1 MSEKDTN
8 QEMSHHDQDE
18 AELNRLEE
26 NIGKSSTQ
34 RQLEEELEEMPTDAV
49 KNYHKAWL
57 ITALILGLIGLVGL
71 GLIVSR
77 SFSGASTTSESDEKK
92 EGQDEHG
99 EEAGQEV
106 KLDQEM
112 LNSAGLEYGMVTS
125 RDAVSLLKTTGTIES
140 NPQQTQQITSLV
152 SGRLEQINV
161 GIGDKVYVGQTI
173 AVVSSPQVAQM
184 HGKMHE
190 AETQFELAERN
201 LNRVMKTENR
211 VAVLQSKAK
220 LDETEANL
228 NRTRD
233 LVKLNSSRDLVAAE
247 SSFSVAK
254 AKFSEAAATLKRT
267 KRLIEL
273 GAGAG
278 KDLKSAQTV
287 FETAKADLDI
297 ADNNVKKIR
306 DFVKINSGRD
316 VLSAETAYKN
326 AKAEYD
332 FQSNISLNKEIQEAK
347 AAVET
352 SKVDVAHIR
361 DEMRSLGVIINE
373 HTAFDHNKNSSL
385 VYLKAPASGIVSER
399 MLNNGAGVEPNQSI
413 MTLSDV
419 SSVWATANVPQD
431 QMKAIYVGTFAE
443 IKLADGKTI
452 NARVSFIEPTLN
464 EDTRTGKVRLA
475 IDNPDSRM
483 KVGMFV
489 EIGFQTG
496 KGDGTELAVPT
507 EAIQNVEGKNIVFIP
522 VKDEPGAFAV
532 REVEIG
538 GEADGYTRIKEGV
551 ELGEMVVTKGS
562 FTLKTVMQ
570 KGELGDDDH

>member
-1 MSEKDTN
+1 MSEK
-8 QEMSHHDQDE
+8 EIIE
-18 AELNRLEE
+18 IEE
-26 NIGKSSTQ
+26 VGENTKV
-34 RQLEEELEEMPTDAV
+34 EVP
-49 KNYHKAWL
+49 KNNFKAWI
-57 ITALILGLIGLVGL
+57 ITAVIIGLVGLVGL
-71 GLIVSR
+71 GLIVKKT
-77 SFSGASTTSESDEKK
+77 FSGEQVNAESAEKT
-92 EGQDEHG
+92 DEHG
-99 EEAGQEV
+99 KEEGKEV
-106 KLDQEM
+106 KLEPEM
-112 LNSAGLEYGMVTS
+112 LNSANLQIEGVTS
-125 RDAVSLLKTTGTIES
+125 KTAVSMLTTTGTIEA
-140 NPQQTQQITSLV
+140 NPQKTQQITSLV

-161 GIGDKVYVGQTI
+161 GIGDKVSAGQTI

-190 AETQFELAERN
+190 AETQLHLAERN
-201 LNRVMKTENR
+201 LNRVLKTENR
-211 VAVLQSKAK
+211 VSVLQSKAK

-233 LVKLNSSRDLVAAE
+233 LVKLNSSKDLIAAE
-247 SSFSVAK
+247 SSFTAAK
-254 AKFSEAAATLKRT
+254 AKAGEAEATLKRT
-267 KRLIEL
+267 KKLIEL

-287 FETAKADLDI
+287 FETAKAELDI
-297 ADNNVKKIR
+297 ADNNVKKIHN
-306 DFVKINSGRD
+306 FVKINSGRD

-332 FQSNISLNKEIQEAK
+332 FQSNISLNKEIQEAR

-352 SKVDVAHIR
+352 SRVDVAHIR

-399 MLNNGAGVEPNQSI
+399 MFNNGAGVEPNQSI

-431 QMKAIYVGTFAE
+431 QMKSIYVGTSAE

-452 NARVSFIEPTLN
+452 NASVSYIEPTLN

-489 EIGFQTG
+489 EISFRTG
-496 KGDGTELAVPT
+496 KGDGTELAVPS
-507 EAIQNVEGKNIVFIP
+507 EAVQNIGGKTIVFIP
-522 VKDEPGAFAV
+522 KKDETGAFEV
-532 REVEIG
+532 REVKT
-538 GEADGYTRIKEGV
+538 GETSDGYTQIKEGV

-562 FTLKTVMQ
+562 FTLKTQVE
-570 KGELGDDDH
+570 KGAVGDEH

>member
-1 MSEKDTN
+1 MSEK
-8 QEMSHHDQDE
+8 EIIE
-18 AELNRLEE
+18 IEE
-26 NIGKSSTQ
+26 V
-34 RQLEEELEEMPTDAV
+34 EETSA
-49 KNYHKAWL
+49 KNSVKAWI
-57 ITALILGLIGLVGL
+57 ITAVIIGLVGLVGL
-71 GLIVSR
+71 GLIVKKT
-77 SFSGASTTSESDEKK
+77 FSGEQVNAESAEKT
-92 EGQDEHG
+92 DEHG
-99 EEAGQEV
+99 KEEGKEV
-106 KLDQEM
+106 KLEPEM
-112 LNSAGLEYGMVTS
+112 LNSANLQIEGVTS
-125 RDAVSLLKTTGTIES
+125 KTAVSMLTTTGTIEA
-140 NPQQTQQITSLV
+140 NPQKTQQITSLV

-161 GIGDKVYVGQTI
+161 GIGDKVSAGQTI

-190 AETQFELAERN
+190 AETQLHLAERN
-201 LNRVMKTENR
+201 LYRVLKTENR
-211 VAVLQSKAK
+211 VSVLQSKAK

-233 LVKLNSSRDLVAAE
+233 LVKLNSSKDLIAAE
-247 SSFSVAK
+247 SAFTASK
-254 AKFSEAAATLKRT
+254 AKFSEADATLKRT

-278 KDLKSAQTV
+278 KDLKSAQTG
-287 FETAKADLDI
+287 FEIAKAELNI
-297 ADNNVKKIR
+297 AENNVEKIR

-326 AKAEYD
+326 AKAEYG
-332 FQSNISLNKEIQEAK
+332 FQSNISLNKEMQEAK

-352 SKVDVAHIR
+352 AKVDVAHIR
-361 DEMRSLGVIINE
+361 DELRSLGVIINE

-431 QMKAIYVGTFAE
+431 QMKGIYVGTFAE
-443 IKLADGKTI
+443 IKLADGNAI
-452 NARVSFIEPTLN
+452 NARVSYIDPMLN

-475 IDNPDSRM
+475 IDNPGSRM

-522 VKDEPGAFAV
+522 VKDEPGAFAI

>member
-1 MSEKDTN
+1 MSEK
-8 QEMSHHDQDE
+8 EIIE
-18 AELNRLEE
+18 IEE
-26 NIGKSSTQ
+26 V
-34 RQLEEELEEMPTDAV
+34 EEISA
-49 KNYHKAWL
+49 KNNVKAWI
-57 ITALILGLIGLVGL
+57 ITAVIIGLISLIGL
-71 GLIVSR
+71 GLIVR
-77 SFSGASTTSESDEKK
+77 KSFSSAESVEKT
-92 EGQDEHG
+92 EEHSDEHG
-99 EEAGQEV
+99 KEEGKEV
-106 KLDQEM
+106 KLEPEI
-112 LNSAGLEYGMVTS
+112 LSSAGLKYEGVTS
-125 RDAVSLLKTTGTIES
+125 QTAVALLKTTGTIEA
-140 NPQQTQQITSLV
+140 NPQKTQQITSLV

-161 GIGDKVYVGQTI
+161 GIGDKVSAGQTI

-190 AETQFELAERN
+190 AETAFHLSERN
-201 LNRVMKTENR
+201 LNRVLKTENR
-211 VAVLQSKAK
+211 VSVLQAKAK
-220 LDETEANL
+220 LDETKANL
-228 NRTRD
+228 IRTKD
-233 LVKLNSSRDLVAAE
+233 LVKLNSSKDLIAAE
-247 SSFSVAK
+247 SSFTAAK
-254 AKFSEAAATLKRT
+254 AKFSEAEATLKRT
-267 KRLIEL
+267 KKLIEL

-287 FETAKADLDI
+287 FETAKAELDI

-306 DFVKINSGRD
+306 DFLKINSGRD

-352 SKVDVAHIR
+352 AKVDVAHIR

-385 VYLKAPASGIVSER
+385 VYLKAPASGIISER

-419 SSVWATANVPQD
+419 SGVWATANVPQD
-431 QMKAIYVGTFAE
+431 QMKAIFVGTFAE

-452 NARVSFIEPTLN
+452 NARVSYIEPTLN

-475 IDNPDSRM
+475 IDNPDSLM

-489 EIGFQTG
+489 EIGFRTG
-496 KGDGTELAVPT
+496 KGEGTELAVST
-507 EAIQNVEGKNIVFIP
+507 EAIQNIGGKSVVFIP
-522 VKDEPGAFAV
+522 KKDETGAFEI
-532 REVEIG
+532 REVET
-538 GEADGYTRIKEGV
+538 GEESDGYTQIKKGA

-562 FTLKTVMQ
+562 FTLKTQVE
-570 KGELGDDDH
+570 KGSVGDEH

>member
-1 MSEKDTN
+1 MSEK
-8 QEMSHHDQDE
+8 EIIE
-18 AELNRLEE
+18 IEE
-26 NIGKSSTQ
+26 V
-34 RQLEEELEEMPTDAV
+34 EEISA
-49 KNYHKAWL
+49 KNNVKAWI
-57 ITALILGLIGLVGL
+57 ITAVIIGLIGLIGL
-71 GLIVSR
+71 GLILR
-77 SFSGASTTSESDEKK
+77 KSFSGEKSTDEHAEKT
-92 EGQDEHG
+92 EEHSDEHG
-99 EEAGQEV
+99 KEEGKEV

-112 LNSAGLEYGMVTS
+112 LNSANLKYEGVTS
-125 RDAVSLLKTTGTIES
+125 QTAVSLLKTTGTIEA

-161 GIGDKVYVGQTI
+161 GIGDKVTAGQTI
-173 AVVSSPQVAQM
+173 AVISSPQVAQM

-190 AETQFELAERN
+190 SETAFQLSERN
-201 LNRVMKTENR
+201 LNRVLKTENR
-211 VAVLQSKAK
+211 VSVLQAKAK
-220 LDETEANL
+220 LEETEANL
-228 NRTRD
+228 TRTKD
-233 LVKLNSSRDLVAAE
+233 LVKLNSSKDLIAAE
-247 SSFSVAK
+247 SSFTAAK
-254 AKFSEAAATLKRT
+254 AKSGEAEATLKRT

-287 FETAKADLDI
+287 FETAKAEFDV

-347 AAVET
+347 SAVET
-352 SKVDVAHIR
+352 ARVDVAHIR

-385 VYLKAPASGIVSER
+385 VYLKAPAAGIVSER
-399 MLNNGAGVEPNQSI
+399 MLNNGAGVEANRSI

-431 QMKAIYVGTFAE
+431 QMKSIFVGTSAE

-452 NARVSFIEPTLN
+452 NARVSYIEPNLN
-464 EDTRTGKVRLA
+464 EDTRTGKVRLS
-475 IDNPDSRM
+475 IDNPDAKL

-489 EIGFQTG
+489 EIGFRTG
-496 KGDGTELAVPT
+496 KGEGTELAVSS
-507 EAIQNVEGKNIVFIP
+507 EAIQTIGGKSVVFILK
-522 VKDEPGAFAV
+522 KDEAGAFEV
-532 REVEIG
+532 REVET
-538 GEADGYTRIKEGV
+538 GEETSGYVTVKKGL
-551 ELGEMVVTKGS
+551 ELGEQVVTKGS
-562 FTLKTVMQ
+562 FTLKTQVE
-570 KGELGDDDH
+570 KGSMSDEH